1 MFLRLFLIA
10 ALVLPCVNASEQA
23 EIDAKYAHAQAVVK
37 AWTKWQERLYER
49 STLLEV
55 NAIRRSKR
63 AAAERE
69 AFAAMF
75 DAIDRLRKAGSVMGT
90 PRANNSQDNSGEV
103 EAAKAKDTPKCQ

>member
-10 ALVLPCVNASEQA
+10 ALVLPCVRASEMA
-23 EIDAKYAHAQAVVK
+23 EIEAKYTHAQAVVK

-75 DAIDRLRKAGSVMGT
+75 EAIDRLRKAGSMGNT
-90 PRANNSQDNSGEV
+90 PRDDRPNGSSGV
-103 EAAKAKDTPKCQ
+103 DATRDKDTPKCQ